1 MTFKQ
6 KLVDPLDTIKGCQ
19 SCNTDAWDVQKAVD
33 ALVSAHIVF
42 CNDGPRAVVLGT
54 PEEAYEVCG
63 RLKREWEENQE
74 QNNPGGRVSL
84 AYWRIVDHVDIL
96 EK

>member
-19 SCNTDAWDVQKAVD
+19 SCNTDAWDVQIAVD

-42 CNDGPRAVVLGT
+42 CNDSPRAVVLGT
-54 PEEAYEVCG
+54 SEEAHKVCV
-63 RLKREWEENQE
+63 RLKREWEEKQE
-74 QNNPGGRVSL
+74 QNNPGRRVSL
-84 AYWRIVDHVDIL
+84 PYWRIVESVDIL